1 MKSRWLRIVLVGT
14 MLLVLASVGVGVSSA
29 QVAPERPNF
38 VMVMTDDLD
47 TFAGSG
53 TSNKLVGESGTDTV
67 RGGKGAPSSVSRRT
81 G

>member
-14 MLLVLASVGVGVSSA
+14 MLLVLASVGVGVLSA
-29 QVAPERPNF
+29 QVATERPSF
-38 VMVMTDDLD
+38 VVVMTDDLD

-53 TSNKLVGESGTDTV
+53 TSNKLAGESGTDTV
-67 RGGKGAPSSVSRRT
+67 CGDKGAPSSVSRRT

>member
-14 MLLVLASVGVGVSSA
+14 MLLVLASVGVGVLTA

-38 VMVMTDDLD
+38 VGVMTDDLD
-47 TFAGSG
+47 TLAGSG
-53 TSNKLVGESGTDTV
+53 TSNKLVGEGSTDTV
-67 RGGKGAPSSVSRRT
+67 RGGQSDPSSVSRRT